1 MDIFNFKNKGFI
13 YSWGDFKSSRY
24 YGFHEGVDF
33 SNVKKGD
40 PVFCEIAGVLDFKG
54 IMNSF
59 GKTIRIKTDLTNIK
73 KEYKNL
79 TIYMIYAHLFDFEQF
94 DSNFIP
100 KGYKIGK
107 VGNSGDCMY
116 YNLKKCKWV
125 KVTKKEQNDEKC
137 SNGTHLHF
145 DVIINQNENTNF
157 FIQDFVN
164 YFKLN
169 EMDLVLK
176 QYFNIYLNP
185 KYILKFLN
193 DLINRNIN
201 KI

>member
-1 MDIFNFKNKGFI
+1 MDYVFINKGDI
-13 YSWGDFKSSRY
+13 LSWGEFRDVRF
-24 YGFHEGVDF
+24 YGLHEGVDF
-33 SNVKKGD
+33 SNVLKGD
-40 PVFCEIAGVLDFKG
+40 SVYAEFSGVLDFKG
-54 IMNSF
+54 IMNSY
-59 GKTIRIKTDLTNIK
+59 GKVIRIRRDLMTVK
-73 KEYKNL
+73 KEYKGL
-79 TIYMIYAHLFDFEQF
+79 TIYMVYAHLFDFEQF
-94 DSNFIP
+94 NTDYIP
-100 KGYKIGK
+100 EGYRIGK

-116 YNLKKCKWV
+116 YNFEKCEWV

-164 YFKLN
+164 YFNLD